1 MNNIDIREYIINNF
15 RNEDIEKIRNSI
27 ETTINNR
34 DEDALIGMGVLFE
47 ILWNKLNKDEQKDV
61 LQRIYDEIVNKKN

>member
-1 MNNIDIREYIINNF
+1 MDNIDIREYIVNNF
-15 RNEDIEKIRNSI
+15 RDEDIEKIRNSI

-47 ILWNKLNKDEQKDV
+47 ILWNKLNKEMQEDILKK
-61 LQRIYDEIVNKKN
+61 IYDEIKRLAS

>member
-1 MNNIDIREYIINNF
+1 MDNIDIREYIVNNF
-15 RNEDIEKIRNSI
+15 RDEDIEKIRNSI